1 MEGNISRKNGFT
13 LIELLVTLTIVA
25 ILIAIFIPTFDE
37 FKRRQEPLKHAQTI
51 INAIAQARNNAMAPP
66 VIDTTSTG
74 NRFYGITIN
83 ISSDNKSSYYQFV
96 SAPADEN
103 NYPNFDKDLTKNY
116 PDGINA
122 KNLLPINTVFVADI
136 EPSEIFVDKKLTLM
150 FKVGTGEMYIY
161 RDEGDDKFIRG
172 YDWAKTA
179 TDPVITIYVL
189 PSKLLNNGSI
199 DASKIS
205 QCNNTVCAKIEL
217 NPVSAMATYS
227 RYNPQ

>member
-37 FKRRQEPLKHAQTI
+37 FKRRQEPLKYAQTI

-66 VIDTTSTG
+66 VVDTTSTG
-74 NRFYGITIN
+74 HRFYGITIT
-83 ISSDNKSSYYQFV
+83 ISSDNKSSYYQFT
-96 SAPADEN
+96 SAPITDDN
-103 NYPNFDKDLTKNY
+103 LPDFFKIHY
-116 PDGINA
+116 PDGELA
-122 KNLLPINTVFVADI
+122 KNQLPINTVFVADI

-227 RYNPQ
+227 RYNP